1 MCSKYISVK
10 SINKK
15 PKKKKEKEKKWLEG
29 WTNGQGTCHHRPE
42 DLN

>member
-15 PKKKKEKEKKWLEG
+15 PKKKKKKKKKNG
-29 WTNGQGTCHHRPE
+29 WRDGPMGRALAIT
-42 DLN
+42 DLKT